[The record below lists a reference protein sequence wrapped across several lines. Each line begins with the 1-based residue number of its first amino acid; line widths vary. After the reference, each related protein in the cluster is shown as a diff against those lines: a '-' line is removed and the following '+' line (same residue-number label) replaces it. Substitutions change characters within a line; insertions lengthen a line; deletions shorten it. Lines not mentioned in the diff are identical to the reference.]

1 MKREYEKY
9 TGPCCP
15 GELARACIPFQIMEE
30 VYSKSEALKKGTLF
44 PELYKPYH
52 MDSESKLGGK
62 YYG

>member
-1 MKREYEKY
+1 MTRQYENYREA
-9 TGPCCP
+9 CCP
-15 GELARACIPFQIMEE
+15 GELARACVPFQIMEE

-52 MDSESKLGGK
+52 RESESKLGGR